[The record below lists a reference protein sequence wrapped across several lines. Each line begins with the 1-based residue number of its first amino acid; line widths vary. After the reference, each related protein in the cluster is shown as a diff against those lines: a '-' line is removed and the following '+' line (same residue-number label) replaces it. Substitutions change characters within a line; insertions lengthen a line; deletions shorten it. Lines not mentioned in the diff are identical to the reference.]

1 MSFFSHLCR
10 VKQMKQN
17 TMNNTKPIL
26 GTEFQTQLSP
36 HFTLREFIVSG
47 VALRRHI
54 DNTPADPAVV
64 DRLRLLAEKVL
75 EPLRCHFGVIRI
87 TSGYRCP
94 RLNAAVGGRPAS
106 QHLRGEAADIHISS
120 VEVGEKMFRFIE
132 ENLDFDQLLFEHSMR
147 NGCRWL
153 HVSCRE
159 AGNRHEAISDYK
171 A

>member
-1 MSFFSHLCR
+1 
-10 VKQMKQN
+10 
-17 TMNNTKPIL
+17 MNNTKPIL
-26 GTEFQTQLSP
+26 GIDLQAQLSP

-64 DRLRLLAEKVL
+64 DHLRLLAEKVL
-75 EPLRCHFGVIRI
+75 EPLRRHFGVI
-87 TSGYRCP
+87 
-94 RLNAAVGGRPAS
+94 
-106 QHLRGEAADIHISS
+106 
-120 VEVGEKMFRFIE
+120 EVGEKMFRFIE

>member
-1 MSFFSHLCR
+1 
-10 VKQMKQN
+10 
-17 TMNNTKPIL
+17 MNNTKPIL

-64 DRLRLLAEKVL
+64 DHLRLLAEKVL
-75 EPLRCHFGVIRI
+75 EPLRRHFGVIRI

-120 VEVGEKMFRFIE
+120 VEVGEKMFRFI
-132 ENLDFDQLLFEHSMR
+132 
-147 NGCRWL
+147 
-153 HVSCRE
+153 
-159 AGNRHEAISDYK
+159 GNHPF
-171 A
+171 